1 MSQANA
7 SRTVTVIGVPMDL
20 GAGRRG
26 VDMGPS
32 AIRIAGLHEKLR
44 LLGLSVDETGDL
56 SVRIPESLSQGEK
69 KQIYLEEIAGV
80 CGQLSSQVRSVLE
93 RRALPLV
100 LGGDHSL
107 ATGSVAGTVSHFR
120 DSQKKVGL
128 LWIDAH
134 TDMNTPET
142 SPSGNVHGM
151 PLAAILGMGPE
162 ELSQLE
168 GFAPKID
175 PNNVVVI
182 GTRSVDQ
189 SERENIRRSRLRVVT
204 MKEIDKRGLRSVME
218 EALEIV
224 NRGTAGFHCSF
235 DLDVVDPQS
244 APGVG
249 TPVPGGM
256 TYRESHLAMELVHDS
271 RSLLSLEFVEVNP
284 VLDQSNMTGTLA
296 VELATSAL
304 GKKIL

>member
-1 MSQANA
+1 
-7 SRTVTVIGVPMDL
+7 MDL

-44 LLGLSVDETGDL
+44 SLGLSVIEKGDL
-56 SVRIPESLSQGEK
+56 NVRIPEALSRGERR
-69 KQIYLEEIAGV
+69 QVFLEEIAAV
-80 CGQLSSQVRSVLE
+80 CRELSRQVRE
-93 RRALPLV
+93 ALDQEFMPLV

-107 ATGSVAGTVSHFR
+107 AAGSVAGAAAHFR
-120 DSQKKVGL
+120 NAGKKIGL

-151 PLAAILGMGPE
+151 PLAAILGLGPA
-162 ELSQLE
+162 ELCDLE
-168 GFAPKID
+168 GFTPKIEVA
-175 PNNVVVI
+175 NIVVI
-182 GTRSVDQ
+182 GTRSVDDG
-189 SERENIRRSRLRVVT
+189 ERQNIRRSGLRVVT

-235 DLDVVDPQS
+235 DLDAVDPQS

-256 TYRESHLAMELVHDS
+256 TYRESHLAMEMVHDS

-284 VLDQSNMTGTLA
+284 VLDQSNITGSLA

>member
-1 MSQANA
+1 MPQEKTLQAI
-7 SRTVTVIGVPMDL
+7 SVIGVPMDL

-32 AIRIAGLHEKLR
+32 AIRIAGLHER
-44 LLGLSVDETGDL
+44 LGALGRSTVESGDL
-56 SVRIPESLSQGEK
+56 NVRIPESLSRGQR
-69 KQIYLEEIAGV
+69 KQIYLEEIAAV
-80 CGQLSSQVRSVLE
+80 CARLSQRVRSNLE
-93 RRALPLV
+93 DGDMPLV

-107 ATGSVAGTVSHFR
+107 AAGSVSGTAAYFR
-120 DSQKKVGL
+120 SSGRKIGL

-151 PLAAILGMGPE
+151 PLAAILGLGPE
-162 ELSQLE
+162 ELCWLE
-168 GFAPKID
+168 GFAPKVQVSNI
-175 PNNVVVI
+175 VVV
-182 GTRSVDQ
+182 GTRSVD
-189 SERENIRRSRLRVVT
+189 EGEHHNIRQSGLRVVT
-204 MKEIDKRGLRSVME
+204 MKEIDKRGLRSAME

-224 NRGTAGFHCSF
+224 NCGTAGFHCSF
-235 DLDVVDPQS
+235 DLDAVDPQA

-256 TYRESHLAMELVHDS
+256 TYRESHLAMEMVHDS

-296 VELATSAL
+296 VELAASAL